1 MKRVKEMRDEGVFS
15 PGTKS
20 ALALKQVSHLFS
32 FGKRPYPL
40 LLAGSRTARG
50 KMTLRAIPN

>member
-1 MKRVKEMRDEGVFS
+1 VKRVKEMRDEGGFS

-20 ALALKQVSHLFS
+20 ALALKQVSPLF
-32 FGKRPYPL
+32 FCKRPHPL

-50 KMTLRAIPN
+50 KIAFRGIPN

>member
-1 MKRVKEMRDEGVFS
+1 VKRVKEMKDEGGVS

-20 ALALKQVSHLFS
+20 ALALKQAPNIF
-32 FGKRPYPL
+32 FCKRPHPL

-50 KMTLRAIPN
+50 KTASRDVPN